1 MSPRKAYKEL
11 SRGRGKKRHQ
21 LLLSPHHK
29 PGTHIFI
36 FAIAI
41 TLEDKYHYCPLLTDM
56 KSEILR
62 LNSQPETI

>member
-1 MSPRKAYKEL
+1 MSPRKHT
-11 SRGRGKKRHQ
+11 RGSPEEGGRKGTK
-21 LLLSPHHK
+21 LLLSPYHK

-36 FAIAI
+36 FPIAI
-41 TLEDKYHYCPLLTDM
+41 TLEDKYHYCPLLTDV